1 MADLTVKVLK
11 NMAEKK
17 ILGKN
22 KIGKVLEL
30 LEQTY
35 PDAECALDYGTPYQ
49 LLVAVVLSAQTTD
62 KKVNQVT
69 GDLFRLY
76 PTAEKMAQI
85 SEEELQE
92 RIRIIGM
99 YRQKA
104 KNVIALSRMLI
115 EKYGGEVPDDQDK
128 LMELPGVGRK
138 TANVVMSV
146 AFGHQRIAVDTH
158 VFRVSNRI
166 GIACGNDVL
175 ETEHSLMENIPENM
189 WSKSHHM
196 LIWHGRMICSARK
209 PKCGECP
216 LDGICMKNN
225 MDGNSQAAGAGSVND
240 AGGANGTNVSNKAKR
255 RKLSG
260 GK

>member
-1 MADLTVKVLK
+1 MAG
-11 NMAEKK
+11 KK
-17 ILGKN
+17 KLSNILSKDQ
-22 KIGKVLEL
+22 ISRVLEL

-35 PDAECALDYGTPYQ
+35 PDAGCALHYGTPFQ

-85 SEEELQE
+85 PESELQE
-92 RIRIIGM
+92 RIKIIGM
-99 YRQKA
+99 YRQKS
-104 KNVIALSRMLI
+104 KNVIALSRMLV
-115 EKYGGEVPDDQDK
+115 EKYGGEVPEDQEK

-166 GIACGNDVL
+166 GIARGDDVL
-175 ETEHSLMENIPENM
+175 QTEHSLMENIPENM
-189 WSKSHHM
+189 WTKTHHM

-209 PKCGECP
+209 PKCEECP
-216 LDGICMKNN
+216 LDGICMKNG
-225 MDGNSQAAGAGSVND
+225 MEL
-240 AGGANGTNVSNKAKR
+240 K
-255 RKLSG
+255 
-260 GK
+260 

>member
-1 MADLTVKVLK
+1 MKLQRNVQDMVDLINNLK
-11 NMAEKK
+11 IGKTMAEKK
-17 ILGKN
+17 ILSK
-22 KIGKVLEL
+22 KEISRVLEL

-35 PDAECALDYGTPYQ
+35 PDAGCALHYGTPFQ

-85 SEEELQE
+85 PESELQE
-92 RIRIIGM
+92 RIKIIGM
-99 YRQKA
+99 YRQKS
-104 KNVIALSRMLI
+104 KNVIALSRILV
-115 EKYGGEVPDDQDK
+115 EKYGGEVPDDQEK

-166 GIACGNDVL
+166 GIARGDDVL
-175 ETEHSLMENIPENM
+175 KTEHSLMENIPEDM
-189 WSKSHHM
+189 WTKTHHM
-196 LIWHGRMICSARK
+196 LIWHGRMICDARK
-209 PKCGECP
+209 PKCSECP
-216 LDGICMKNN
+216 LDGICMKN
-225 MDGNSQAAGAGSVND
+225 GL
-240 AGGANGTNVSNKAKR
+240 K
-255 RKLSG
+255 
-260 GK
+260 

>member
-1 MADLTVKVLK
+1 
-11 NMAEKK
+11 MAEKK
-17 ILGKN
+17 ILSK
-22 KIGKVLEL
+22 KEISRVLEL

-35 PDAECALDYGTPYQ
+35 PDAGCALHYGTPFQ

-85 SEEELQE
+85 PESELQE
-92 RIRIIGM
+92 RIKIIGM
-99 YRQKA
+99 YRQKS
-104 KNVIALSRMLI
+104 KNVIALSRILV
-115 EKYGGEVPDDQDK
+115 EKYGGEVPDDQEK

-166 GIACGNDVL
+166 GIASGDDVL
-175 ETEHSLMENIPENM
+175 KTEHSLMENIPENM
-189 WSKSHHM
+189 WTKTHHM
-196 LIWHGRMICSARK
+196 LIWHGRMICDARK
-209 PKCGECP
+209 PKCSECP
-216 LDGICMKNN
+216 LDGICMKN
-225 MDGNSQAAGAGSVND
+225 GL
-240 AGGANGTNVSNKAKR
+240 K
-255 RKLSG
+255 
-260 GK
+260 

>member
-1 MADLTVKVLK
+1 
-11 NMAEKK
+11 MAEKN
-17 ILGKN
+17 ILGK
-22 KIGKVLEL
+22 KDIAKVLEL

-35 PDAECALDYGTPYQ
+35 PDAGCALHYGTPFQ

-85 SEEELQE
+85 PESELQE
-92 RIRIIGM
+92 RIKVIGM
-99 YRQKA
+99 YRQKS
-104 KNVIALSRMLI
+104 KNVIALSRILV

-166 GIACGNDVL
+166 GIASGDDVL
-175 ETEHSLMENIPENM
+175 KTENSLMENIPENM
-189 WSKSHHM
+189 WTKTHHM
-196 LIWHGRMICSARK
+196 LIWHGRMICDARK
-209 PKCGECP
+209 PKCSECP
-216 LDGICMKNN
+216 LDGVCMKNG
-225 MDGNSQAAGAGSVND
+225 M
-240 AGGANGTNVSNKAKR
+240 K
-255 RKLSG
+255 
-260 GK
+260 

>member
-1 MADLTVKVLK
+1 MVDLTNNSKIGK
-11 NMAEKK
+11 IMAEKK
-17 ILGKN
+17 ILSK
-22 KIGKVLEL
+22 KEISSVLEL

-35 PDAECALDYGTPYQ
+35 PDAGCALHYGTPFQ

-85 SEEELQE
+85 TESELQE
-92 RIRIIGM
+92 RIKIIGM
-99 YRQKA
+99 YRQKS
-104 KNVIALSRMLI
+104 KNVIALSRILV
-115 EKYGGEVPDDQDK
+115 EKYGGEVPDDQEK

-166 GIACGNDVL
+166 GIARGDDVL
-175 ETEHSLMENIPENM
+175 KTEHSLMENIPENM
-189 WSKSHHM
+189 WTKTHHM
-196 LIWHGRMICSARK
+196 LIWHGRMICDARK
-209 PKCGECP
+209 PKCSECP
-216 LDGICMKNN
+216 LDCICMKN
-225 MDGNSQAAGAGSVND
+225 GL
-240 AGGANGTNVSNKAKR
+240 K
-255 RKLSG
+255 
-260 GK
+260 